1 MVHTQRHV
9 CLFAAETNQGY
20 DGRMERQESRAAAVE
35 LLESVSSLLKDP
47 RLGFEFASRGVNTSL
62 ALLAVEGTI
71 AYLEGNKRRAAEDL
85 STVADE
91 IRARIER

>member
-1 MVHTQRHV
+1 MS
-9 CLFAAETNQGY
+9 
-20 DGRMERQESRAAAVE
+20 ERQQSCAAAIG
-35 LLESVSSLLKDP
+35 LLEEVSALLKDP
-47 RLGFEFASRGVNTSL
+47 HLGFEFASRGVNTSL

-91 IRARIER
+91 IQARIER